1 MVCEI
6 CGKNFE
12 KELWGGEFSR
22 CCSEHCF
29 ITKFWDGIC
38 EEKEEHVVINGVCY
52 AIADK
57 PVNGFLGYGGRKF
70 KIKMFDTGEVIE
82 TNNLWCQGDVPEE
95 YKSRLPN
102 TAEFVR

>member
-1 MVCEI
+1 MICEI

-22 CCSEHCF
+22 CCSDRCF
-29 ITKFWDGIC
+29 TIKFWDGIC

-52 AIADK
+52 AIADE
-57 PVNGFLGYGGRKF
+57 PLNGFLGYGGRKF
-70 KIKMFDTGEVIE
+70 KIKMLDTGEVIE

>member
-1 MVCEI
+1 MICEI
-6 CGKNFE
+6 CGTKFE
-12 KELWGGEFSR
+12 KQLWGGEFSQ
-22 CCSEHCF
+22 CCSKHCF
-29 ITKFWDGIC
+29 TTKFWDGIC
-38 EEKEEHVVINGVCY
+38 KEKEEHVVINGVCY
-52 AIADK
+52 AVEDD
-57 PVNGFLGYGGRKF
+57 PVNGFLGYSGRKF

>member
-1 MVCEI
+1 MICEI

-29 ITKFWDGIC
+29 TIKFWDGIC

-52 AIADK
+52 AIADE

-95 YKSRLPN
+95 YKYRLPN